1 MGFFVTLSTNDIEC
15 RYDECL
21 DYLNVMLNVVLMNVV
36 LMNVVLMNVVA
47 PRATTR
53 VGSSLNFRY

>member
-1 MGFFVTLSTNDIEC
+1 MTLSIER
-15 RYDECL
+15 RYDECR
-21 DYLNVMLNVVLMNVV
+21 DNLNVMLSVIMLK
-36 LMNVVLMNVVA
+36 VVLMNVVA